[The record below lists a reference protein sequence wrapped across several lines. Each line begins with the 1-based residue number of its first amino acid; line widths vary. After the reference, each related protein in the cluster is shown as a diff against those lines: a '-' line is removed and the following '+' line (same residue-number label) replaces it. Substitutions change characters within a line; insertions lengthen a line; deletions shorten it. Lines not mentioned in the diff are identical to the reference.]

1 MAACEATDS
10 LTTACPPS
18 SPHDPDSTS
27 SSERE
32 DASCPSTVRVPQK
45 RLYGSRLGN
54 SFAQKRWNS
63 FGRSPSSRIASAVR
77 SRLGE
82 RLWDEFVSHAYR
94 HYWPEYRRLFMPPSN
109 VLSCSGLMDGS
120 PCPHAFRLDLLS
132 PQVHVMSG
140 FRLHLDHERKVSDTC
155 HAWIANLPAHP
166 HLVARQKQPRQSLP
180 STVRCS

>member
-77 SRLGE
+77 SRLGAALG
-82 RLWDEFVSHAYR
+82 RVR
-94 HYWPEYRRLFMPPSN
+94 
-109 VLSCSGLMDGS
+109 LSCVSALLARVQTPVHAS
-120 PCPHAFRLDLLS
+120 LQCPFMLRTHGRQPLSACVPTRFALAASACHVRL
-132 PQVHVMSG
+132 P
-140 FRLHLDHERKVSDTC
+140 
-155 HAWIANLPAHP
+155 PAP
-166 HLVARQKQPRQSLP
+166 
-180 STVRCS
+180 